1 MTFGGATSSPNH
13 VVQSMHMRYFRRIC
27 ILADCVLPWRKELPR
42 ESKSWR
48 RLYAVTDQRWQA
60 ALLCQMRRTFRR
72 FQTFVRTC
80 VDGTRL
86 AWWHVCYRMP
96 SSSTRN
102 GPRIARRRVRGSQ
115 SRFRMVPEELM
126 PRTPRMT
133 SRTRGTSRMCTEH
146 KQAKEGATWLV
157 PPRRSR
163 AASSC
168 PDSCHCTRR
177 AAVDALRDVPFRAF
191 LATPWTSKSP
201 CLSVTVAE
209 VAGAAAD
216 ARTSGRALKSRGL
229 TLRVRA

>member
-1 MTFGGATSSPNH
+1 MPLPADVTTRGPAGVEAAERLQSESAFKRQTLLECGH
-13 VVQSMHMRYFRRIC
+13 VVTNLFDARSVNYYATVAKELFQVDDVWWRYEFAKSRGAIHAHALLSSYLHSRR
-27 ILADCVLPWRKELPR
+27 LRAAMWRKELPQ

-72 FQTFVRTC
+72 LQIFVRTC

-86 AWWHVCYRMP
+86 ALWHVCYRMP

-102 GPRIARRRVRGSQ
+102 GPRIARRRVGGSQ

-146 KQAKEGATWLV
+146 KQAKEGATWLE
-157 PPRRSR
+157 PPRLLLMIT
-163 AASSC
+163 
-168 PDSCHCTRR
+168 DDH
-177 AAVDALRDVPFRAF
+177 
-191 LATPWTSKSP
+191 
-201 CLSVTVAE
+201 
-209 VAGAAAD
+209 
-216 ARTSGRALKSRGL
+216 
-229 TLRVRA
+229 